1 MGVAEESG
9 RENGTLDVH
18 KSLRSQCRMVILPAT
33 KKPQKNEKKEQNFH
47 KAHLNINHSFTHI
60 LTAVCYLQSFLGV
73 LADGSTDL
81 PAGHPI
87 GGMLP

>member
-1 MGVAEESG
+1 MQ
-9 RENGTLDVH
+9 NGN
-18 KSLRSQCRMVILPAT
+18 SPCN
-33 KKPQKNEKKEQNFH
+33 KKTQKNEKKEQNFH